1 MRLPLDEVG
10 NGHLAYQAIGCER
23 CRSLGYRGRIGIFE
37 ILRISEE
44 IHEHIVK
51 RDSARLIRKTAISQG
66 MESLMQSGWNHIKD
80 GKTTLEEVMRY
91 ADLESEE
98 E

>member
-10 NGHLAYQAIGCER
+10 NGHLAYQSTGCER

-66 MESLMQSGWNHIKD
+66 MESLMQSGWGHVKD
-80 GKTTLEEVMRY
+80 GQTTLEEVMRY